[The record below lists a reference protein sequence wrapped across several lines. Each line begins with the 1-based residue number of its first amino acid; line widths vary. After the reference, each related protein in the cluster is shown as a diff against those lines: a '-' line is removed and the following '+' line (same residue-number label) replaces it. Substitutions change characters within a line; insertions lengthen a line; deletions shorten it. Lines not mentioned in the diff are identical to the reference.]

1 MFFFFWSF
9 IIFLFHL
16 LKDYSFKVFKK
27 ITPFIS
33 KIMIFKFL
41 FLYIKKLFSV
51 VYLIHFYFQYQLI

>member
-41 FLYIKKLFSV
+41 FLYIKK
-51 VYLIHFYFQYQLI
+51 